1 MFIPIDQFTK
11 DQKLWYGRLIASAV
25 KMDGAVSPDE
35 IEYVIHTLHFLDN
48 EQKAIVQLILKSKAD
63 IPFNTTPPPGIKRK
77 HLAMIFT
84 ELISLMVAD
93 SDLANY
99 EKSFLTEFGEN
110 CGFSK
115 AEIEAFTQWG
125 SLAYE
130 TEKKRRT
137 LLEPFS

>member
-1 MFIPIDQFTK
+1 MYIPIDQFTK

-35 IEYVIHTLHFLDN
+35 IEFVIHTLHFLDN

-84 ELISLMVAD
+84 ELISLMVSD
-93 SDLANY
+93 SEIANY
-99 EKSFLTEFGEN
+99 EKSFLSEFGVN

-115 AEIEAFTQWG
+115 EEIETFTQWAG
-125 SLAYE
+125 LAFQ
-130 TEKKRRT
+130 TEKKRREI
-137 LLEPFS
+137 LEKF